1 MSGDTRGYSLDVSEY
16 LFRLTTESLRLLS
29 NETKRYHS
37 LTSLV
42 NQLAGPGAA
51 DAIAQH
57 DVETLRQHLSKIPTK
72 GPIRIHLHITKTSAD
87 NLIEAKKRLAKELG
101 SSLTVGDAISMLL
114 FDFVVEQSA
123 AKLLSK
129 LGVDDA
135 SQACD
140 VPSDGR
146 EKTGIVVRLK

>member
-37 LTSLV
+37 LTSMV

-51 DAIAQH
+51 EAIAQH

-114 FDFVVEQSA
+114 FDFVVDQSA

-129 LGVDDA
+129 LGVDETT
-135 SQACD
+135 QACGGPIE
-140 VPSDGR
+140 VR
-146 EKTGIVVRLK
+146 EKTDNVVRLK